1 MSTQPYYYQ
10 GTVSTAA
17 RALASNHSRVVG
29 RALASN
35 HSRVVG
41 RALASNHS
49 RVVAA
54 AGRA

>member
-35 HSRVVG
+35 HSRVV
-41 RALASNHS
+41 
-49 RVVAA
+49 AA